1 MYYDSITYL
10 PDDILCKVDRASMG
24 VSLQSRVP
32 FLDPKISEIAW
43 SIPSSLKVKNGKSK
57 SILRNILYSYVPKE
71 LIERP
76 KTGFNIPIAQW
87 LRGPLREW
95 ADSLLSQSRIDADG
109 YLFSEQIQL
118 IWNEHLSGRYDWS
131 DRLWGV
137 LMFQSWLDSN

>member
-1 MYYDSITYL
+1 MANSLET
-10 PDDILCKVDRASMG
+10 RA
-24 VSLQSRVP
+24 P
-32 FLDPKISEIAW
+32 FLDHKIIELAW
-43 SIPSSLKVKNGKSK
+43 ELPPSLKINNGEGKQA
-57 SILRNILYSYVPKE
+57 LRKILYQYVPKE

-109 YLFSEQIQL
+109 YLFSEPIQL